1 MKHLKHQELWIGA
14 GLGLLVFLFW
24 IGIDLTPMLLLGGA
38 VFLLYLFTQG
48 KLGRNVE
55 VAGSQTITRVDT
67 GVRFDDIGGQEVAKR
82 ELLEALDF
90 VRDQLTI
97 QQLGIRPLKGI
108 LLTGPPGTGKTLLAK
123 AAANY
128 TDSVFVS
135 ASGSEF
141 VEMYAGVGASRV
153 RQLFNKA
160 RQLAKKSGK
169 SSAIVFID
177 EIEVIAGKRGS
188 HTSHLEY
195 DQTLNQLLVEMD
207 GIKPDEEVK
216 IVLIGASNRSDL
228 LDSAITRPG
237 RFDRQVKVD
246 LPDKEGRVHILNIH
260 AKGKPLADEVNLEDV
275 AKDTFGFSGAHLE
288 SLMNEAA
295 IMAYRK
301 SRNIIQMEDIREA
314 IDKVIMGEKL
324 EHRPG
329 PDELKRV
336 AIHETGHALVSELLK
351 PESVATL
358 TVIPRGK
365 ALGFMRQVQ
374 AQEQYLY
381 TGEFLKNQVA
391 ICLGG
396 AMAEELIYGDWS
408 TGAANDFEQ
417 ATSIAK
423 QLIVN
428 GLSRLGIIREDL
440 AGKARLHEVMTE
452 ILDEQKE
459 RVRGML
465 KERAGILQ
473 SVTEVLLKQEKISGA
488 WFREQLKSA

>member
-1 MKHLKHQELWIGA
+1 MKHLKHWELLIGA
-14 GLGLLVFLFW
+14 GLGVLVFLFW
-24 IGIDLTPMLLLGGA
+24 IGMDMTPLLLLGS
-38 VFLLYLFTQG
+38 VLFLLYLFTQG
-48 KLGRNVE
+48 RLGRNVE
-55 VAGSQTITRVDT
+55 LAGSQAITRVDT

-90 VRDQLTI
+90 VRDQMKI
-97 QQLGIRPLKGI
+97 RQLGIRPLKGI

-160 RQLAKKSGK
+160 RQLAKKSDK
-169 SSAIVFID
+169 TSAIVFID

-207 GIKPDEEVK
+207 GIKPDEDVK

-228 LDSAITRPG
+228 LDGAITRPG

-246 LPDKEGRVHILNIH
+246 LPDKDGRIHILNIH

-314 IDKVIMGEKL
+314 VDKVIMGEKL

-329 PDELKRV
+329 PEELRRV

-396 AMAEELIYGDWS
+396 AMAEDLIYGDWS

-417 ATSIAK
+417 ATSIVK

-428 GLSRLGIIREDL
+428 GLSRLGIVREDL
-440 AGKARLHEVMTE
+440 VGKDKLHEVMTE

-459 RVRGML
+459 RVRSML
-465 KERAGILQ
+465 KERSQVLQ
-473 SVTEVLLKQEKISGA
+473 SITEVLLKQEKISGA

>member
-1 MKHLKHQELWIGA
+1 MKHLKRQELWIGA

-24 IGIDLTPMLLLGGA
+24 IGVDLTPMLLLGGA

-55 VAGSQTITRVDT
+55 VTGSQAITRVDT

-97 QQLGIRPLKGI
+97 KQLGIRPLKGI

-160 RQLAKKSGK
+160 RQLAKKTNK

-301 SRNIIQMEDIREA
+301 SRNIIQMDDIREA

-324 EHRPG
+324 EHCPG
-329 PDELKRV
+329 PEELKRV
-336 AIHETGHALVSELLK
+336 AIHETGHALISELLK

-417 ATSIAK
+417 ATNIAK
-423 QLIVN
+423 QLMVN
-428 GLSRLGIIREDL
+428 GLSRLGIIQEDL
-440 AGKARLHEVMTE
+440 AGKASLHEVMTE

-459 RVRGML
+459 RVRSMM

-473 SVTEVLLKQEKISGA
+473 SVTEVLLKQEKISGD

>member
-1 MKHLKHQELWIGA
+1 MKYLEWWIGA
-14 GLGLLVFLFW
+14 GLGLLIFLFW
-24 IGIDLTPMLLLGGA
+24 IGMDLTPLLLLGGTIF
-38 VFLLYLFTQG
+38 VLYLFTQG

-55 VAGSQTITRVDT
+55 VAGNQTISRIDT

-90 VRDQLTI
+90 VRDQLKI
-97 QQLGIRPLKGI
+97 KELGIRPLKGI

-160 RQLAKKSGK
+160 RQLAKRANKG
-169 SSAIVFID
+169 SAIVFID

-207 GIKPDEEVK
+207 GIKPDEDVK
-216 IVLIGASNRSDL
+216 IVLIGASNRADL

-260 AKGKPLADEVNLEDV
+260 AKGKPLAAEVNLEEI

-288 SLMNEAA
+288 ALINEAA

-301 SRNIIQMEDIREA
+301 SRTIIQMEDIREA

-324 EHRPG
+324 EHRPDPG
-329 PDELKRV
+329 ELKRV

-365 ALGFMRQVQ
+365 ALGFMRQAQV
-374 AQEQYLY
+374 QEQYLY
-381 TGEFLKNQVA
+381 TGEYLRDQVA

-396 AMAEELIYGDWS
+396 AIAEELLYGDWS

-417 ATSIAK
+417 ATTIT
-423 QLIVN
+423 QQMIVN

-440 AGKARLHEVMTE
+440 IGKERLHEVMTE
-452 ILDEQKE
+452 ILNEQKE

-465 KERAGILQ
+465 KERTGIIN
-473 SVTEVLLKQEKISGA
+473 SVTEVLLQQEKISGT

>member
-1 MKHLKHQELWIGA
+1 MKHLRHQELWIGA
-14 GLGLLVFLFW
+14 GAGVLVFLFW
-24 IGIDLTPMLLLGGA
+24 IGVDLTPLLLLCG
-38 VFLLYLFTQG
+38 VLFLLYLFTQG

-67 GVRFDDIGGQEVAKR
+67 GVKFDDIGGQEVAKR

-90 VRDQLTI
+90 VRDQLMI
-97 QQLGIRPLKGI
+97 RQLGIRPLKGI

-160 RQLAKKSGK
+160 RQLAKKTGK

-207 GIKPDEEVK
+207 GIKPDEEVR

-260 AKGKPLADEVNLEDV
+260 AKGKPLASEVNLEDV

-301 SRNIIQMEDIREA
+301 ARNVIQMEDIREA
-314 IDKVIMGEKL
+314 VDKVMMGEKL

-329 PDELKRV
+329 PEELRRV

-381 TGEFLKNQVA
+381 TGEYLKNQVA

-417 ATSIAK
+417 ATSIVK
-423 QLIVN
+423 QLMVN

-459 RVRGML
+459 RVRSML